1 MFIRILTLL
10 SCVLAL
16 LSGAAC
22 ADEASIRAEFMKKY
36 PQVAIES
43 ITKTSYLGL
52 YELVLTNGDILY
64 ADADF
69 NYLFAGNIIDAK
81 TKTDLTD
88 VRQREIEDKKLKGLA
103 FPFDQLPFDL
113 AIKKVKGD
121 GSRKVAIFSD
131 PDCPFCRK
139 LEKEIEKVTDVTIY
153 TFLFPIEQ
161 LHPKAPEMS
170 RAIWCAPDRAKAW
183 DEYMLKG
190 VAPKSVKCDTPV
202 DKLVAYGQSKKING
216 TPTIFFADG
225 KRVPGAI
232 PAERFEEMLTKA
244 SGAGKS

>member
-1 MFIRILTLL
+1 MLIRILTVL

-22 ADEASIRAEFMKKY
+22 ADEASIRAEFLKKY
-36 PQVAIES
+36 PQTNVES
-43 ITKTSYLGL
+43 ITKTPYLGL
-52 YELVLTNGDILY
+52 YEMVVDGEVLYT
-64 ADADF
+64 DADF
-69 NYLFAGNIIDAK
+69 TYLIAGSIIETK
-81 TKTDLTD
+81 TKTNVTD
-88 VRQREIEDKKLKGLA
+88 ARQREIEDKKLKSLA
-103 FPFDQLPFDL
+103 FPFEQLPFDL

-121 GSRKVAIFSD
+121 GSRKVAVFSD

-139 LEKEIEKVTDVTIY
+139 LEKDLEKVTDVTIY
-153 TFLFPIEQ
+153 IFLFPIEQ

-170 RAIWCAPDRAKAW
+170 RAIWCAPDRVKAW
-183 DEYMLKG
+183 DDYMLKG
-190 VAPKSVKCDTPV
+190 AAPKSPKCDNPV
-202 DKLVAYGQSKKING
+202 EKLVAFGQSKKING

-232 PAERFEEMLTKA
+232 PAERFEELLNKA